1 MEFIY
6 INLDKIFPIN
16 FTMLAFMITALTI
29 IQMVNTG
36 KIQEFKETSLFED
49 VLKDFNRALQCH
61 LISGLFSLVIWFL
74 QIKSILILEILTG
87 LSIVIFFISFYF
99 TYLSYKILLYFIKKQ
114 I

>member
-6 INLDKIFPIN
+6 SNLDKVFPIN

-36 KIQEFKETSLFED
+36 KIREFKETGLLED
-49 VLKDFNRALQCH
+49 VLKDFNRALQFH
-61 LISGLFSLVIWFL
+61 LVSGLFSLIIWFL
-74 QIKSILILEILTG
+74 KIKSILLLEILTS